1 MFRSFSTCAAGKSK
15 DFGWF
20 VIAAAAT
27 YVLAEAVAPNLRAGL
42 REIKQLWS
50 TGGARS
56 AESDQTPAGDDE
68 EARESRRAFLA
79 HYAEATA
86 LLAAR
91 LPDAFFV
98 SVPSLASDEVPY
110 FEPLAFKSALLPL
123 LKMISK

>member
-1 MFRSFSTCAAGKSK
+1 MNRAFSRQTAGKSK

-42 REIKQLWS
+42 REIKQLWY

-56 AESDQTPAGDDE
+56 AESEQTPTDDDAD
-68 EARESRRAFLA
+68 ARESRRAFLA
-79 HYAEATA
+79 HYVEAVE

-98 SVPSLASDEVPY
+98 SVPTLAADEVPC
-110 FEPLAFKSALLPL
+110 LRAFTSIFVHYL
-123 LKMISK
+123 SSSHVT